1 MDFGYSKFFSD
12 FEFRASDLVAAMPPS
27 AVKKMNEISCKK
39 ESPQYAKMST
49 ATAISLGLV
58 QGRMYRGA
66 VNRCVNLLFH
76 YPEGCSANCAYC
88 GLAKKR
94 PGSYEK
100 KSFIHV
106 DWPIFSIEEI
116 LAAINRAPSYVQRTC
131 ISMITNGK
139 CVKDTLEM
147 TKRLKKESSLP
158 ISILISPTILRRDDL
173 SAFKKAGA
181 EKIGVALDLA
191 TPELFEEYR
200 GAGVSGPHMWPKY
213 WETLRDALEVFG
225 KPHVGAH
232 LMVGM
237 GETEEEMVSLM
248 QKLWDMGVANHL
260 FSFFAEKGSAMSG
273 WPQPPWPVYLR
284 VQLARYLIEETM
296 SSHDR
301 MHFDENG
308 SIIDFGLDVD
318 TLFETIDLGK
328 PFMTTGCVCSEGH
341 VACNR
346 PFGNCL
352 PDDKQ
357 WNYPY
362 PPNEDEIALIQDH
375 IFRIDLAKNTLT

>member
-1 MDFGYSKFFSD
+1 MNSSK
-12 FEFRASDLVAAMPPS
+12 
-27 AVKKMNEISCKK
+27 IQ
-39 ESPQYAKMST
+39 SPEYAKMST
-49 ATAISLGLV
+49 ATAISLGLM

-66 VNRCVNLLFH
+66 VNRCVNLLVH

-94 PGSYEK
+94 PGSYEQ

-106 DWPIFSIEEI
+106 DWPIFSMQEI
-116 LAAINRAPSYVQRTC
+116 IAAINRAPSYVQRTC

-147 TKRLKKESSLP
+147 TGQLKRESSLP
-158 ISILISPTILRRDDL
+158 ISILISPTILKRDDL
-173 SAFKKAGA
+173 SAFKDAGA

-191 TPELFEEYR
+191 TSKLFDTYR
-200 GAGVSGPHMWPKY
+200 GAGVSGPHKWERY
-213 WETLRDALEVFG
+213 WEILGDALELFG

-237 GETEEEMVSLM
+237 GETEQEMVSLM

-273 WPQPPWPVYLR
+273 RPQPPWPVYLR
-284 VQLARYLIEETM
+284 VQLARYLIEENM
-296 SSHDR
+296 SSYDR

-308 SIIDFGLDVD
+308 CIIDFGLDVD
-318 TLFETIDLGK
+318 TLFETIDLGT
-328 PFMTTGCVCSEGH
+328 PFLSTGCLCSEGH

-362 PPNEDEIALIQDH
+362 PPNEDEIALIQEH
-375 IFRIDLAKNTLT
+375 LFRIDSVKNTLT